1 MDTIGRQE
9 LWSFVDGFAE
19 GGRYHKG
26 GHTQGRADEASG
38 PMLLRIVLLSLGL
51 IAFAAYAQQPADDP
65 EAAFNKAVA
74 DFRSG
79 RFAESAAGF
88 DKVAKLVPD
97 YAPQLWQRGI
107 ALYYAGRYQ
116 DCRAQFESHRTVNPA
131 DVENAAWHFL
141 CVARAETPAKAKAA
155 LLPVGPDSRAPMRQI
170 YQMFKGEIRPEQMLA
185 SAGPTPEA
193 QFYAHL
199 YAGLYFE
206 ATGNRERA
214 RAEITAAADHYT
226 VGGYMHDV
234 AVVHRDI
241 LLRSK

>member
-1 MDTIGRQE
+1 MI
-9 LWSFVDGFAE
+9 
-19 GGRYHKG
+19 
-26 GHTQGRADEASG
+26 
-38 PMLLRIVLLSLGL
+38 LRIVLPSLCL
-51 IAFAAYAQQPADDP
+51 ITFAASAQPPADDP
-65 EAAFNKAVA
+65 EAVLTQAVA
-74 DFRSG
+74 DFRAG
-79 RFAESAAGF
+79 RVAESAAGF
-88 DKVAKLVPD
+88 DKVAKLVPA

-141 CVARAETPAKAKAA
+141 CVARAESPAKARAA
-155 LLPVGPDSRAPMRQI
+155 LLPVGPDSRVPMRQI
-170 YQMFKGEIRPEQMLA
+170 YQMFKGEMTPEQMLA
-185 SAGPTPEA
+185 SAGSNPES

-214 RAEITAAADHYT
+214 RAEITTAADRYT

-241 LLRSK
+241 LLHSK